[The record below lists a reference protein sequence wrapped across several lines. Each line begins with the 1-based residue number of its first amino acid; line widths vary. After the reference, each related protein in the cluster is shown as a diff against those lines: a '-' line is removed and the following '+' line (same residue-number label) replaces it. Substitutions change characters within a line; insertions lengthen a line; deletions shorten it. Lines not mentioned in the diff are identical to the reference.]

1 MKGSDALVKCLE
13 NERVRH
19 VFGIPGEENLDLMDS
34 LIDSDM
40 EFVLTRHESSAAFMA
55 GMIGR
60 LTRRPGACLTTLG
73 PGASNM
79 VIGVAEAYLSHN
91 PMVAMSG
98 QVGRECQRDPRKQYI
113 DLVSMFRPITKDSC
127 SIRNADDIPE
137 LTRRAFD
144 LASRERPGPVF
155 MELPEDVL

>member
-1 MKGSDALVKCLE
+1 MVKCLE

-60 LTRRPGACLTTLG
+60 LTRRPGHASPPSDRG
-73 PGASNM
+73 PRTWS
-79 VIGVAEAYLSHN
+79 
-91 PMVAMSG
+91 SG
-98 QVGRECQRDPRKQYI
+98 WPRHI
-113 DLVSMFRPITKDSC
+113 
-127 SIRNADDIPE
+127 
-137 LTRRAFD
+137 
-144 LASRERPGPVF
+144 
-155 MELPEDVL
+155 

>member
-98 QVGRECQRDPRKQYI
+98 QVGRECQRDPR
-113 DLVSMFRPITKDSC
+113 
-127 SIRNADDIPE
+127 
-137 LTRRAFD
+137 
-144 LASRERPGPVF
+144 
-155 MELPEDVL
+155 